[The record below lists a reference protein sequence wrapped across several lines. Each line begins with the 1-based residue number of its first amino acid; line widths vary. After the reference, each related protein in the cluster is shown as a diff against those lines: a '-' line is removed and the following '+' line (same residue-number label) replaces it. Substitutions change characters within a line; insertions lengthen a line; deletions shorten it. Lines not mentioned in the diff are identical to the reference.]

1 MTAAALGNAIMTQR
15 PLLLACLIPALAL
28 GGCAGTVNR
37 GIESVHQP
45 IVSQTDHVL
54 DLAAVDG
61 RLAPGEEQR
70 LAGWLAGLNV
80 GYGDRVAIDDA
91 ADATARDTVAG
102 LVAAHGLLLAEP
114 TPAAAAPSAIR
125 VTVSRA
131 TARVPGCNDWSRDS
145 SVDYAQN
152 TSSFYG
158 CAVNGNLAA
167 MVANPRDLVRG
178 ATGDGLSDPA
188 LSFKAIDLFRKAA
201 PGGGG
206 GQTVKSQSVG
216 GK

>member
-1 MTAAALGNAIMTQR
+1 MTAAALGNATMTQR
-15 PLLLACLIPALAL
+15 PLLLACLIPALVL
-28 GGCAGTVNR
+28 GGCMGTVNR
-37 GIESVHQP
+37 GVESVHQP
-45 IVSQTDHVL
+45 VVSQTDHVL

-70 LAGWLAGLNV
+70 LAGWLTGLNV

-91 ADATARDTVAG
+91 ADAATRDTVAG
-102 LVAAHGLLLAEP
+102 LVAARGLLLADAA
-114 TPAAAAPSAIR
+114 PAAGAPSAIR
-125 VTVSRA
+125 VVVSRA

-145 SVDYAQN
+145 SVDYEQH

-178 ATGDGLSDPA
+178 THGSGLSDPTTMVK
-188 LSFKAIDLFRKAA
+188 SIELFRKAV
-201 PGGGG
+201 PSGGG
-206 GQTVKSQSVG
+206 GQTVKSEAVG